1 MSITVNSNYN
11 SYLPPHNIIA
21 EEIIIGYLLSDSII
35 ARNIINNIHSYLF
48 ILEKHQI
55 LYLNLIEIYNK
66 YSRADIPKLIN
77 KLWTKNL
84 LRIIG
89 GIEEIV
95 TLIQKTQ
102 SIAAYYDENIHIQY
116 FIEILYYYYIKRLFI
131 QYSYCVLELSYINNI
146 STQQIYTKSTQYI
159 QKIGQILSLQKR
171 NYFNNLVNQ
180 FILNIYLNE
189 NKNIDVNILSG
200 FKDLDELTHGFKK
213 GDLIVIAGR
222 PSMGKTSL
230 AINITNHLILNLQ
243 LSVYIFSL
251 EMSKQEILDKIIAIN
266 SNVNINNIQQ
276 KIIRSYEWKNIQTT
290 CNMLLKSQLSIDDE
304 GNASINYI
312 KSQIKKYKTKKK
324 QP

>member
-1 MSITVNSNYN
+1 MSIPINNHYN
-11 SYLPPHNIIA
+11 TYLPPHNIIA

-35 ARNIINNIHSYLF
+35 ARNIIDNIHSYLF
-48 ILEKHQI
+48 TLEKHQI
-55 LYLNLIEIYNK
+55 LYLNLIEIYNE

-102 SIAAYYDENIHIQY
+102 SISAYYDENIHIQY

-131 QYSYCVLELSYINNI
+131 QYSYCILELSYIKNI

-159 QKIGQILSLQKR
+159 QKIGQLLSLQKR

-251 EMSKQEILDKIIAIN
+251 EMSKKEILDKIIAIN

-324 QP
+324 QL

>member
-1 MSITVNSNYN
+1 MSITVNSHYN

-48 ILEKHQI
+48 TLEKHQI
-55 LYLNLIEIYNK
+55 LYLNLIEIYNE

-84 LRIIG
+84 LKIIG

-102 SIAAYYDENIHIQY
+102 SISTYYDENIHIQY

-131 QYSYCVLELSYINNI
+131 QYSYCILELSYIKNI

-159 QKIGQILSLQKR
+159 QKIGRLLSLQKR
-171 NYFNNLVNQ
+171 NCFNNLVNQ

-189 NKNIDVNILSG
+189 NNNIDVNILSG
-200 FKDLDELTHGFKK
+200 FKDLDELTHGFKE

-251 EMSKQEILDKIIAIN
+251 EMSKKEILDKIIAIN

-276 KIIRSYEWKNIQTT
+276 KIIKSYEWNNIQTT

-324 QP
+324 P

>member
-1 MSITVNSNYN
+1 MSITVNSHYN

-48 ILEKHQI
+48 TLEKHQI
-55 LYLNLIEIYNK
+55 LYLNLIEIYNE

-84 LRIIG
+84 LKIIG
-89 GIEEIV
+89 GIEEII

-102 SIAAYYDENIHIQY
+102 SISAYYDENIHIQY

-131 QYSYCVLELSYINNI
+131 QYSYCILELSYIKNI

-159 QKIGQILSLQKR
+159 QKIGRLLSLQKR
-171 NYFNNLVNQ
+171 NCFNNLVNQ

-189 NKNIDVNILSG
+189 NNNIDVNILSG
-200 FKDLDELTHGFKK
+200 FKDLDELTHGFKE

-251 EMSKQEILDKIIAIN
+251 EMSKKEILDKIIAIN

-276 KIIRSYEWKNIQTT
+276 KIIKSYEWNNIQTT

-324 QP
+324 P